1 MHAYLQ
7 LFHQT
12 KPVAVMDRAPE
23 SSARDW
29 KEEASLPLQAQH
41 CTAISGIMASW
52 FREYADEN
60 WQLLWAT
67 GGELFHRLAI
77 CVSRE

>member
-41 CTAISGIMASW
+41 S
-52 FREYADEN
+52 
-60 WQLLWAT
+60 
-67 GGELFHRLAI
+67 RLPL
-77 CVSRE
+77 V